1 MKFKK
6 AIVTGTV
13 AAAFVG
19 SVLNVSAAEMTTKD
33 YMNALKKDG
42 KESLIIDVEAYKA
55 AYGDLAAAFGDDW
68 GAYIEHYLTFG
79 VYEGRMEGA
88 LFDPLTYAEAYGDI
102 KAAYGDNILAIAN
115 HYVTV
120 GATEN
125 RTIGTANGYA
135 DIAAAEK
142 AGAVV
147 SAPRVVSSQVNG
159 SVANGSAEVN
169 GGNAV
174 GSDGTILNGNA
185 DAGQINDNNAAG
197 AVSNNAGAV
206 NGSVVNNNAAGGN
219 TVNNSAVNN
228 TAANNSNA
236 VNTSANAASQA
247 VNNNAAANTTA
258 SSEKNYHHTTS
269 IYHDDGE
276 TLWRVEYY
284 DENNKLS
291 EYSSVTNVDNSTN
304 SYTENVYK
312 WDDEKNEEVLQRTD
326 TYVNGEL
333 VSSEK
338 S

>member
-42 KESLIIDVEAYKA
+42 KESLIVDVEAYKA
-55 AYGDLAAAFGDDW
+55 AYSDLAAAFGDDW

-88 LFDPLTYAEAYGDI
+88 LFDPITYAEAYGDI

-120 GATEN
+120 GAAEN
-125 RTIGTANGYA
+125 RTIGTSGGYA

-147 SAPRVVSSQVNG
+147 SVPRVTSQVNG
-159 SVANGSAEVN
+159 NVVNGSAAVNAENPSGSDGSILNSAEDEGEVN
-169 GGNAV
+169 GGN
-174 GSDGTILNGNA
+174 NA
-185 DAGQINDNNAAG
+185 PG
-197 AVSNNAGAV
+197 AVNNSGSAAVTNNAGT
-206 NGSVVNNNAAGGN
+206 VVNSSASGDSSVNSNADSSAAN
-219 TVNNSAVNN
+219 TSVNTASTTANNSA
-228 TAANNSNA
+228 AANI
-236 VNTSANAASQA
+236 NT
-247 VNNNAAANTTA
+247 

-269 IYHDDGE
+269 IYHDDGD

-291 EYSSVTNVDNSTN
+291 EYSSVTDVDNSTN

-312 WDDEKNEEVLQRTD
+312 WDEEKNESVLQRTD